1 MISYRGD
8 ESIDWFGFNQLWS
21 HTVGYAITTS
31 RIDSLNQRKTLRENL
46 ALAGF
51 FFVKRNAC
59 SWMRRFSLKKR
70 SAPLRL
76 LSEHG
81 ILILQKNIAGGTVLD
96 YFLIDFENMPISD
109 GTYLEEMHTGDVV
122 IIFYSDMCNEISL
135 DLLEAADRLN
145 IEFHYQ
151 KANIGTKNALDFQ
164 LSSYLGYLIGKG
176 TPNARYH
183 IVSKDKGYDCLC
195 NYWRSQN
202 IPVDRIT
209 FAKPDTFLIDG
220 ISIIPITGEPQYQK
234 PSVLSTAS
242 ARDTS
247 KKKKEKKK
255 KKSSKQCSLAEIE
268 AVLSDDAPSEA
279 LLAIVNRCK
288 SRAEIH
294 IALSKKFRDSKQA
307 GAVYK
312 KLKPLLKAKGKK

>member
-1 MISYRGD
+1 M
-8 ESIDWFGFNQLWS
+8 
-21 HTVGYAITTS
+21 
-31 RIDSLNQRKTLRENL
+31 
-46 ALAGF
+46 
-51 FFVKRNAC
+51 
-59 SWMRRFSLKKR
+59 
-70 SAPLRL
+70 
-76 LSEHG
+76 
-81 ILILQKNIAGGTVLD
+81 LQKNIAGGTVLD

-109 GTYLEEMHTGDVV
+109 GTYLEGMHSGDVI

-135 DLLEAADRLN
+135 DLLETADRLN
-145 IEFHYQ
+145 VECHYQ

-176 TPNARYH
+176 TLNARYH

-234 PSVLSTAS
+234 QSALSTDS
-242 ARDTS
+242 ATDIS
-247 KKKKEKKK
+247 KKKKAKKEKQ
-255 KKSSKQCSLAEIE
+255 KSGKHCSLAEIE
-268 AVLSDDAPSEA
+268 AALSDDLDLLEDCEE
-279 LLAIVNRCK
+279 LLAIINQYK
-288 SRAEIH
+288 SRTEIH
-294 IALSKKFRDSKQA
+294 TALSKKFRDSKKS
-307 GAVYK
+307 GAAYK

>member
-1 MISYRGD
+1 M
-8 ESIDWFGFNQLWS
+8 
-21 HTVGYAITTS
+21 
-31 RIDSLNQRKTLRENL
+31 
-46 ALAGF
+46 
-51 FFVKRNAC
+51 
-59 SWMRRFSLKKR
+59 
-70 SAPLRL
+70 RL

-109 GTYLEEMHTGDVV
+109 GTYLEGMHSGDVI

-135 DLLEAADRLN
+135 DLLETADRLN
-145 IEFHYQ
+145 VECHYQ

-176 TPNARYH
+176 TLNARYH

-234 PSVLSTAS
+234 QS
-242 ARDTS
+242 AFDTDSATDIS
-247 KKKKEKKK
+247 KKKKTKKEKQ
-255 KKSSKQCSLAEIE
+255 KSGKQCSLAEIE
-268 AVLSDDAPSEA
+268 AALSDDLDLLEDCEE
-279 LLAIVNRCK
+279 LLAIINQYK
-288 SRAEIH
+288 SRTEIH
-294 IALSKKFRDSKQA
+294 TALSKKFRDSKKSGTA
-307 GAVYK
+307 YK

>member
-1 MISYRGD
+1 M
-8 ESIDWFGFNQLWS
+8 
-21 HTVGYAITTS
+21 
-31 RIDSLNQRKTLRENL
+31 
-46 ALAGF
+46 
-51 FFVKRNAC
+51 
-59 SWMRRFSLKKR
+59 
-70 SAPLRL
+70 RL

-109 GTYLEEMHTGDVV
+109 GTYLEGMHSGDVI

-135 DLLEAADRLN
+135 DLLETADRLN
-145 IEFHYQ
+145 VECHYQ

-176 TPNARYH
+176 TLNARYH

-234 PSVLSTAS
+234 QSALSTDS
-242 ARDTS
+242 ATDIS
-247 KKKKEKKK
+247 KKKKAKKEKQ
-255 KKSSKQCSLAEIE
+255 KSGKQCSLAEIE
-268 AVLSDDAPSEA
+268 AALSDDLDLLEDCEE
-279 LLAIVNRCK
+279 LLAIINQYK
-288 SRAEIH
+288 SRTEIH
-294 IALSKKFRDSKQA
+294 TALSKKFRDSKKS
-307 GAVYK
+307 GAAYK

>member
-1 MISYRGD
+1 M
-8 ESIDWFGFNQLWS
+8 
-21 HTVGYAITTS
+21 
-31 RIDSLNQRKTLRENL
+31 
-46 ALAGF
+46 
-51 FFVKRNAC
+51 
-59 SWMRRFSLKKR
+59 
-70 SAPLRL
+70 
-76 LSEHG
+76 
-81 ILILQKNIAGGTVLD
+81 D

-109 GTYLEEMHTGDVV
+109 GTYLEGMHSGDVI

-135 DLLEAADRLN
+135 DLLETADRLN
-145 IEFHYQ
+145 VECHYQ

-176 TPNARYH
+176 TLNARYH

-234 PSVLSTAS
+234 QSALSTDS
-242 ARDTS
+242 ATDIS
-247 KKKKEKKK
+247 KKKKAKKEKQ
-255 KKSSKQCSLAEIE
+255 KSGKQCSLAEIE
-268 AVLSDDAPSEA
+268 AALSDDLDLLEDCEE
-279 LLAIVNRCK
+279 LLAIINQYK
-288 SRAEIH
+288 SRTEIH
-294 IALSKKFRDSKQA
+294 TALSKKFRDSKKS
-307 GAVYK
+307 GAAYK